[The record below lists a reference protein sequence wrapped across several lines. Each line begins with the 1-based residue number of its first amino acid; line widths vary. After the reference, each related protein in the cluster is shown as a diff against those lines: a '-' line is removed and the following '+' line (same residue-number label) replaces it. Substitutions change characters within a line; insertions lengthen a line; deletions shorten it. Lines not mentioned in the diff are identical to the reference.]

1 MRAPRKA
8 ALGCLVALVAIA
20 PARAGDW
27 VIVGTDGGRPDR
39 MIWYADFSSVTSR
52 FAPGTDLAAARTKDP
67 LAALE
72 AARIMRIRAAQ
83 VLENAQGP
91 DRIHYSLEFKCQP
104 RQVSI
109 PEVNAYYREN
119 GRSETQSRPNWMPIP
134 DGWLERTA
142 LIACQPNKWQPAL
155 DALRKKRD
163 SRALSDL
170 GLVYAGQHVL
180 GTDLPDLSWSQFWK
194 DGARPEY
201 TTNKSPEE
209 LERLRQQTLAMM
221 ADANKKLGQRGD
233 ALRQDLKSQDQELSF
248 QSAVAKAFLTKPE
261 VQHRYFNG
269 MEGWSEA
276 EIVKFW
282 GPPSRT
288 YDNAQERH
296 MLYLAEDDQRK
307 SFVAVDGGGNAVSA
321 AHYGELRQ
329 CELSFVLRTGGGRP
343 GWRLVDYHLKGQH
356 CKASTLGTLV
366 R

>member
-1 MRAPRKA
+1 MRTLRSM
-8 ALGCLVALVAIA
+8 ALGWLVALVAIA
-20 PARAGDW
+20 PARAGEW
-27 VIVGTDGGRPDR
+27 VIVGTDGSRPDR
-39 MIWYADFSSVTSR
+39 TIWYTDFSSVTSR
-52 FAPGTDLAAARTKDP
+52 FAPGTDVAAARARDP

-72 AARIMRIRAAQ
+72 AARIMRIRAEQ
-83 VLENAQGP
+83 ILENAQGP
-91 DRIHYSLEFKCQP
+91 DRIQYSLEFKCQA

-109 PEVNAYYREN
+109 PEVNAYFREN

-134 DGWLERTA
+134 DGWLERAA
-142 LIACQPNKWQPAL
+142 LIACQPEKWEPAI

-163 SRALSDL
+163 SRALGEL
-170 GLVYAGQHVL
+170 GLVYAGTHVM

-194 DGARPEY
+194 DGVRPEY

-209 LERLRQQTLAMM
+209 LERRRQQTLAML
-221 ADANKKLGQRGD
+221 ADTNTKLGQRAD

-248 QSAVAKAFLTKPE
+248 QSVVARTFRTKPE
-261 VQHRYFNG
+261 AQHRYFNG
-269 MEGWSEA
+269 MEGWSED

-288 YDNAQERH
+288 YENAQERH

-307 SFVAVDGGGNAVSA
+307 SFVLVDGGGNAVSA

-329 CELSFVLRTGGGRP
+329 CELSFVLRTGGGKP
-343 GWRLVDYHLKGQH
+343 GWRLVDYQLKGQN